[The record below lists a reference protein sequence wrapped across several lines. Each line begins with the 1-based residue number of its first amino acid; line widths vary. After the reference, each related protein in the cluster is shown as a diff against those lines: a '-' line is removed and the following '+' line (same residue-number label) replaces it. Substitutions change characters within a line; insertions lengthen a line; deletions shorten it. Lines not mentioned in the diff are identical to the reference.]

1 MKKTLTK
8 AEIARIRSLSQKKK
22 REQEGRFIVE
32 GEKMVQEALD
42 SSFHVEAVYYR
53 DEIGADM
60 MEKISLLSTPSP
72 ALAVVH
78 TQPLIHTATP
88 PLPKGLCL
96 ALDGV
101 RDPGNFGTIL
111 RIADWFGIERI
122 YASEDCVEVYNPKTV
137 QASMGAIFRK
147 EVCYTPLVPLI
158 QHCISN
164 GIPAYGTFLDGNNL
178 YQEKSDLCETALI
191 VMGNEHNGISSDV
204 SQCLNRR
211 LFIPPYPQGAQTSE
225 SLNVAIATAILCA
238 EFRRRL
244 L

>member
-1 MKKTLTK
+1 MKTTLTK

-32 GEKMVQEALD
+32 GEKMVQEAID
-42 SSFHVEAVYYR
+42 STFRVEAVYYR
-53 DEIGADM
+53 DDIGEETM
-60 MEKISLLSTPSP
+60 QKISLLSSPSP

-78 TQPLIHTATP
+78 THPQIHTTEPA
-88 PLPKGLCL
+88 LPKGLCL

-137 QASMGAIFRK
+137 QASMGAIFRM
-147 EVCYTPLVPLI
+147 EVCYTPLVTLI
-158 QHCISN
+158 RRCVAA

-178 YQEKSDLCETALI
+178 YQEKTDLSETGLI
-191 VMGNEHNGISSDV
+191 VMGNEHNGISSEV
-204 SQCLNRR
+204 SNCLNRR
-211 LFIPPYPQGAQTSE
+211 LFIPPYPIDAQTSE

-238 EFRRRL
+238 EFRRRQL
-244 L
+244 